1 MCAHAHAHALTRA
14 RVDMYVT
21 HAYVRMYARSHK
33 DTCARTRARAHA
45 RMHARPSHKRLQL
58 LARARTNVRHARICT
73 HVRTFTQGRMCAL
86 ALTMHTHA
94 CTRGRVINGF
104 SSWRA
109 RVRTYVMHA
118 YARMYAFSHKDACA
132 CTRARV
138 RTHAHARTHTR
149 PSHKRLQ
156 LLAGSEPEISTFN
169 ATVLPC

>member
-14 RVDMYVT
+14 RLDMYVT
-21 HAYVRMYARSHK
+21 HAYVRMYARPHK
-33 DTCARTRARAHA
+33 DACARTRARAHA

-104 SSWRA
+104 SSWRVPNPRPA
-109 RVRTYVMHA
+109 NKDFIKIITLCGIIKIIALCGFRT
-118 YARMYAFSHKDACA
+118 RDQ
-132 CTRARV
+132 
-138 RTHAHARTHTR
+138 
-149 PSHKRLQ
+149 RLHRR
-156 LLAGSEPEISTFN
+156 STCML
-169 ATVLPC
+169 TWQS